1 MRYSKG
7 LISKRLKGV
16 NTMTRKFDYEN
27 LNRHFTRVAR
37 ILEDEFEENAMFVDW
52 DYSIS
57 ANNVLHVSADVST
70 LDGNYQI
77 CAASSL
83 ARVRDWDD
91 EDTVIDDTLYRIQR
105 DIEQRENG

>member
-16 NTMTRKFDYEN
+16 NTMTRNFDYEN

-37 ILEDEFEENAMFVDW
+37 ILEDEFEENAMLVDW

-57 ANNVLHVSADVST
+57 KNNVLHVAADIST
-70 LDGNYQI
+70 LAGNYQV

-83 ARVRDWDD
+83 AKVRDWED
-91 EDTVIDDTLYRIQR
+91 EDTVIDDTLYRIQSA
-105 DIEQRENG
+105 IEERENG

>member
-16 NTMTRKFDYEN
+16 NTMTRNFDYEN
-27 LNRHFTRVAR
+27 LYKHFTRVKR
-37 ILEDEFEENAMFVDW
+37 TLEDEFEENAMFVDW

-70 LDGNYQI
+70 LDGNYQM

-83 ARVRDWDD
+83 AKVRDWED
-91 EDTVIDDTLYRIQR
+91 EDTVIDDTLYRIQC

>member
-16 NTMTRKFDYEN
+16 NTMARNFDYEN

-37 ILEDEFEENAMFVDW
+37 ILEDEFEENAMLVDW

-70 LDGNYQI
+70 LEGNYQI

-83 ARVRDWDD
+83 AKVRDWED

-105 DIEQRENG
+105 DIEQHENG

>member
-16 NTMTRKFDYEN
+16 NTMARNFDYEN
-27 LNRHFTRVAR
+27 LNKHFTRVSR
-37 ILEDEFEENAMFVDW
+37 ILEDEFDENAMFVDW

-57 ANNVLHVSADVST
+57 ANNMLHVSADVST
-70 LDGNYQI
+70 LEGNYQI

-83 ARVRDWDD
+83 AKVRDWED

-105 DIEQRENG
+105 DIEERENG